1 MPEKVWVGQPPEK
14 PNFAN
19 LEVVTG
25 YFFPLKRKSRG
36 RGNFSQKSFFSDQG
50 FFQGGWT
57 LQPLVVNK
65 SFNLGTT
72 NG

>member
-25 YFFPLKRKSRG
+25 YFFPLKRKIQG
-36 RGNFSQKSFFSDQG
+36 RENFSQKSFFSDQG
-50 FFQGGWT
+50 FFKKVGH
-57 LQPLVVNK
+57 LQ
-65 SFNLGTT
+65 
-72 NG
+72 